1 MLHKHTHA
9 YIHTHRPIHWLREC
23 TDRKSFLVLCS
34 FPVSHQ
40 IKPAPNLIL
49 NSSGSHLPSSPLHI
63 SLLLLAHSNGSNKER
78 KKAQI
83 IQVRFLPTKSRVK
96 TKHPCTCTHT
106 HKSSKNCIQKKLG
119 FIFYL
124 VLFSHSCNSA
134 FSICSVNFLTSGFLL
149 QTSLPICL
157 SLTPI
162 SPTCCERL

>member
-1 MLHKHTHA
+1 MHT
-9 YIHTHRPIHWLREC
+9 HTHRPIHWLREC

-34 FPVSHQ
+34 FTVSHQ

-49 NSSGSHLPSSPLHI
+49 NSSGSHLPSSPLHA
-63 SLLLLAHSNGSNKER
+63 SPLLLPLLAHSNESNKER
-78 KKAQI
+78 
-83 IQVRFLPTKSRVK
+83 RRLKSYRCVSYPPRAGENK
-96 TKHPCTCTHT
+96 TSMHLRTHQKT
-106 HKSSKNCIQKKLG
+106 QRIASKRNSCFHLM
-119 FIFYL
+119 
-124 VLFSHSCNSA
+124 LFSHSCNSA